1 MNGGDFAI
9 CRPGITGA
17 CPWKP
22 LVCMRS
28 QKRSIHLSTV
38 MQYGDIRNIDTEV
51 LKPVT
56 EQLFYRACL
65 LLVQACICDDE
76 AAGKIAQ
83 AMEWLNTAAGI
94 HDFLNQE
101 RLGGYSGKKLP
112 AGMI

>member
-1 MNGGDFAI
+1 M
-9 CRPGITGA
+9 
-17 CPWKP
+17 
-22 LVCMRS
+22 
-28 QKRSIHLSTV
+28 
-38 MQYGDIRNIDTEV
+38 
-51 LKPVT
+51 T

-101 RLGGYSGKKLP
+101 SWVDTLQKI
-112 AGMI
+112 AGRDDLNPQLSAAGTGTNQ